1 MMSGF
6 WAAKKL
12 AGANCRSMYVLFLL
26 NRMPAAKKP
35 KYTVQAVEFA
45 LDAAK
50 RGISIS
56 QAAARYGVPAG
67 TLRDKLRNKYRKE
80 NKGPLSILS
89 NGEETRIV
97 SWMKLAA
104 RTGFPV
110 TEKHLKISVAQFVKL
125 TKKITPF
132 KDGIPGRKW
141 IRLFMRR
148 HKEISLRKPSVLA
161 KHRAT
166 VTESQIRKWF
176 LEVQDYLKETNV
188 EYLLNQP
195 ARIFNLDE
203 TAFQLVVK
211 NQKMPCPEK
220 PATLAFDLRQ
230 QR

>member
-80 NKGPLSILS
+80 K
-89 NGEETRIV
+89 
-97 SWMKLAA
+97 K
-104 RTGFPV
+104 RTS
-110 TEKHLKISVAQFVKL
+110 EHS
-125 TKKITPF
+125 
-132 KDGIPGRKW
+132 
-141 IRLFMRR
+141 
-148 HKEISLRKPSVLA
+148 H
-161 KHRAT
+161 
-166 VTESQIRKWF
+166 
-176 LEVQDYLKETNV
+176 
-188 EYLLNQP
+188 
-195 ARIFNLDE
+195 
-203 TAFQLVVK
+203 
-211 NQKMPCPEK
+211 
-220 PATLAFDLRQ
+220 
-230 QR
+230 